1 VIAAAAAAHHRWR
14 VPTSVALA
22 HWAIVSNFGAKTPPG
37 SNNPFGIKAAAGQ
50 PFVAAPTRGVVGG
63 QAAPVVASFRKFDSV
78 GQAFNEY
85 GRLLATN
92 RAFARAM
99 GLTAQPDAFADALAG
114 ATATDPRYGASLKG
128 VMKKHNLYQY
138 DKL

>member
-1 VIAAAAAAHHRWR
+1 VAAHHRWR
-14 VPTSVALA
+14 VPASVALA

-50 PFVAAPTRGVVGG
+50 PFVAARTSGLVPGT
-63 QAAPVVASFRKFDSV
+63 AIPVVARFRKFDSIA
-78 GQAFNEY
+78 QAFGEY
-85 GRLLATN
+85 GRLLAT
-92 RAFARAM
+92 APPFARAM
-99 GLTAQPDAFADALAG
+99 TLANRPDAFADALAG

-128 VMKKHNLYQY
+128 VMKKYNLYQY